1 MFELER
7 GEFSFPCPMLLA
19 HLILHNPSLL
29 LIVFIRTDKVQSFE
43 DKVAKVQQIL
53 GK

>member
-1 MFELER
+1 MFGLER
-7 GEFSFPCPMLLA
+7 GEFAFYCAMLLA